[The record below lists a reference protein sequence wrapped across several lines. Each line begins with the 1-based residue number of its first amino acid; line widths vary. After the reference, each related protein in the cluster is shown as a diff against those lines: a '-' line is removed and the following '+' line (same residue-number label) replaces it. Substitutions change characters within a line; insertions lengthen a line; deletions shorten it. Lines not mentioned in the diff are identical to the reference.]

1 MRVPVATA
9 TVASTDPWQSAGNW
23 LAGIAAAQEDL
34 ARFLDDVFARLND
47 LLGDFVHHQKAWEAD
62 RSRAEQDLLA
72 RNRGLSQRETD
83 LRTEHERAGQAAD
96 GQQAPRAAAPDADG
110 EVVSRA
116 VAGLQQERDSL
127 HEVVAA
133 ADAQMS
139 RWSEA
144 TAEIAKV
151 QDALLQLAKQW
162 SGAQAPAARA
172 KPQPA
177 LEEQI
182 QRKEKELAGLEQERA
197 MLERELETVRSR
209 AAELSEI
216 QAQQGRQMSEERERW
231 SDELKRMRRL
241 LETMAERQLVQSAA
255 EARAAKT
262 AAPMPAGGQQAA
274 PNDDRGDPVLDSVIT
289 QFEMLQRDLAR
300 RRKVAAG

>member
-1 MRVPVATA
+1 
-9 TVASTDPWQSAGNW
+9 
-23 LAGIAAAQEDL
+23 
-34 ARFLDDVFARLND
+34 
-47 LLGDFVHHQKAWEAD
+47 
-62 RSRAEQDLLA
+62 
-72 RNRGLSQRETD
+72 
-83 LRTEHERAGQAAD
+83 
-96 GQQAPRAAAPDADG
+96 
-110 EVVSRA
+110 
-116 VAGLQQERDSL
+116 
-127 HEVVAA
+127 
-133 ADAQMS
+133 
-139 RWSEA
+139 
-144 TAEIAKV
+144 
-151 QDALLQLAKQW
+151 
-162 SGAQAPAARA
+162 
-172 KPQPA
+172 
-177 LEEQI
+177 
-182 QRKEKELAGLEQERA
+182 